1 MKTYLKN
8 IFWLLAAMICITSC
22 DQEEVTDVNNVITT
36 DGKIPVR
43 TEIIVDG
50 VITRASSEAGYTTGD
65 GLYDIG
71 DDVTVTATANEG
83 YELIS
88 FYDKKDP
95 TKNLGSSHTLKA
107 KVPTTFKAEF
117 GRKHTITVTASPT
130 EGGTVSGG
138 GKYGYGKSCTISAI
152 ANAGYAFDGWY
163 EGSTKISSETNYTFT
178 VSSSRTITGKF
189 ELVEFVSVGD
199 NGYICTK
206 IKNVYRIQQVGTN
219 TWNAVAYGNGRYVAV
234 SGYYVQGG
242 FKDAG
247 YVTTSTDGITWI
259 TPKKLASSDN
269 VFNDIKFLNGRFVA
283 PGSYGR
289 VMTSTDGIN
298 WTTSTTAGFGKQN
311 DGGYICYGDGKYVI
325 VSDSGW
331 YIAESTDLVT
341 WSNSATGG
349 SGWAYGIIYHMGV
362 FVALGEYDRLAYS
375 PDPINRSTW
384 KGIKVGEDNVHWTG
398 ITTDGKKLV
407 MVGYSYSNSTHKGWV
422 STSTDGIT
430 WTTPKSIC
438 SIILRSITYSNGI
451 FVVVASDSYVF
462 TSNDGVNWT
471 VLEKIKDE
479 SVNLNAIC
487 VIQ

>member
-8 IFWLLAAMICITSC
+8 ILWLLAAMICITSC
-22 DQEEVTDVNNVITT
+22 DQEEVTDVNTIITT

-189 ELVEFVSVGD
+189 AGSIQIEALVDVGSSSAYITNSYYLKSSNPVTVPITSMCQIVHEEYREDYDGNEELIFSEIITAKLTIPVGQTESNKEEYTSGGIGNRTQYYLSSKD
-199 NGYICTK
+199 HSL
-206 IKNVYRIQQVGTN
+206 
-219 TWNAVAYGNGRYVAV
+219 WNM
-234 SGYYVQGG
+234 
-242 FKDAG
+242 K
-247 YVTTSTDGITWI
+247 T
-259 TPKKLASSDN
+259 
-269 VFNDIKFLNGRFVA
+269 LNGFTYKL
-283 PGSYGR
+283 SK
-289 VMTSTDGIN
+289 DN
-298 WTTSTTAGFGKQN
+298 W
-311 DGGYICYGDGKYVI
+311 
-325 VSDSGW
+325 
-331 YIAESTDLVT
+331 
-341 WSNSATGG
+341 
-349 SGWAYGIIYHMGV
+349 H
-362 FVALGEYDRLAYS
+362 
-375 PDPINRSTW
+375 
-384 KGIKVGEDNVHWTG
+384 
-398 ITTDGKKLV
+398 
-407 MVGYSYSNSTHKGWV
+407 
-422 STSTDGIT
+422 
-430 WTTPKSIC
+430 
-438 SIILRSITYSNGI
+438 
-451 FVVVASDSYVF
+451 
-462 TSNDGVNWT
+462 
-471 VLEKIKDE
+471 
-479 SVNLNAIC
+479 
-487 VIQ
+487 

>member
-8 IFWLLAAMICITSC
+8 ILWLLAAMICITSC
-22 DQEEVTDVNNVITT
+22 DQEEVTDVNTIITT

-189 ELVEFVSVGD
+189 VVLKYIAVGA
-199 NGYICTK
+199 NGYIISPSKT
-206 IKNVYRIQQVGTN
+206 RQVGTN
-219 TWNAVAYGNGRYVAV
+219 NWNAITYGNGKYVAV
-234 SGYYVQGG
+234 GDHRGT
-242 FKDAG
+242 A
-247 YVTTSTDGITWI
+247 TSTNGVNWTVKEFGAGVPTGTGIINTHWNGV
-259 TPKKLASSDN
+259 TYSNGKF
-269 VFNDIKFLNGRFVA
+269 VMVGYRENDL
-283 PGSYGR
+283 SYIA
-289 VMTSTDGIN
+289 TSTDGIN
-298 WTTSTTAGFGKQN
+298 WTANAVGNKYIHWQSVVYGNGKFVVLGNDCSFGYSS
-311 DGGYICYGDGKYVI
+311 DGTNWEYKYYGISLSPTEYSSVTYGNGKFVA
-325 VSDSGW
+325 VG
-331 YIAESTDLVT
+331 
-341 WSNSATGG
+341 TGG
-349 SGWAYGIIYHMGV
+349 KI
-362 FVALGEYDRLAYS
+362 
-375 PDPINRSTW
+375 
-384 KGIKVGEDNVHWTG
+384 
-398 ITTDGKKLV
+398 
-407 MVGYSYSNSTHKGWV
+407 
-422 STSTDGIT
+422 STSTDGVN
-430 WTTPKSIC
+430 WTTPISVDIFR
-438 SIILRSITYSNGI
+438 LYSVVYGNGK
-451 FVVVASDSYVF
+451 FVAAGYGGRGNVAYS
-462 TSNDGVNWT
+462 TDGTNWT
-471 VLEKIKDE
+471 VTGSNTMMIYSVAYSTDNKMFVAMGGDGYVTYSSDGANWSAPEQVKDE
-479 SVNLNAIC
+479 SGNTFTTDLRAVYMLP
-487 VIQ
+487 